1 MNIKKS
7 EFERIIKEEIKKML
21 IDESW
26 KDAAGE
32 GLGNIFRSFAKGF
45 AGKDSSDNPFSRGTY
60 SALGATMVPRIDK
73 IFKKLIDEINEFKS
87 HDEGKKIVD
96 PQKGPE
102 GNQTPEQV
110 MKAFQQSL
118 MSVSQDWIKM
128 TVMLRS
134 GAPEQGEE
142 EGGEEEAPDVDSQG
156 LSPEER
162 ERYADLLPEE
172 ENIAEV
178 IRQEVRD
185 ALQERVRT
193 KRRR

>member
-1 MNIKKS
+1 
-7 EFERIIKEEIKKML
+7 
-21 IDESW
+21 
-26 KDAAGE
+26 
-32 GLGNIFRSFAKGF
+32 
-45 AGKDSSDNPFSRGTY
+45 
-60 SALGATMVPRIDK
+60 MVPRIDK